1 MAHDCGFAAA
11 ACYRDPD
18 RDRDRMDRCFGIK
31 AVADEGGVGMK
42 QFTYRP
48 KGVCSSR
55 MDFTVDGD
63 KIVKVQITGG
73 CPGNLLGISKI
84 LEQKT
89 IAETIAAFEGVRCL
103 SLIHI

>member
-1 MAHDCGFAAA
+1 
-11 ACYRDPD
+11 
-18 RDRDRMDRCFGIK
+18 MDRCFGIK

-89 IAETIAAFEGVRCL
+89 IAETIAALKGCDAVGNRHPA
-103 SLIHI
+103 LIRLPVH